1 MDSTT
6 DEAQPSTSQAT
17 DIAKIKTLLKAKDD
31 TQRFVGLALL
41 KSVLDGSEEL
51 RQDEETVHSLWSSL
65 SPKFLDRLLRTGSKP
80 SNKNAKEMLDLVV
93 SVLHIFSIL
102 LPEQAKSDARFIDRT
117 PLLVAAILYSTEET
131 TALILQILHTL
142 VSSQAGAQAFIKIA
156 DISSLTEIAPTHAAV
171 LDILSFAWLN
181 SMTVVEDSGALATK
195 VDATIQSL
203 VSSFTGTDAV
213 TLLEFLGYFLR
224 NANPSI
230 LPRQPKWLNSVVN
243 YIQNLVTSRPTPE
256 ARSAYTNAAASI
268 LQTYPIQ
275 GPKILFTDA
284 KKDDKAFSYLLINL
298 LLIDIRSSAPTLLE
312 QLNTPEYPKSVEKT
326 DFCIRYHLHFSEYLR
341 DRWDASVVG
350 AMGLHPDARA
360 GTTETSTGTHHTL
373 AWDSI
378 KDNADEDMF
387 ILSAVRALALWL
399 REDDN
404 DSLRKET
411 TGLMDMFMDL
421 YQSSS
426 QEKLDFRSPILV
438 ALEGVTTMVKGRDSL
453 LANDGWRI
461 LTSDLNSILQ
471 HGSHACTEEDAS
483 RATDIVRILLPI
495 VEQET
500 SGIPEVWMDLIT
512 AVAAWDVSDAEQSSP
527 SPMVQ
532 EAQVAALQLCC
543 AVLVA
548 ANSGMR
554 KRYQYSIAAINGI
567 AAQLGGH
574 VGPDSPVREML
585 DDVLATLG
593 GLAHEG

>member
-1 MDSTT
+1 MQCLEDDSLETFIMT
-6 DEAQPSTSQAT
+6 PDN
-17 DIAKIKTLLKAKDD
+17 LLKLRKGIYE
-31 TQRFVGLALL
+31 TM
-41 KSVLDGSEEL
+41 SV
-51 RQDEETVHSLWSSL
+51 
-65 SPKFLDRLLRTGSKP
+65 
-80 SNKNAKEMLDLVV
+80 
-93 SVLHIFSIL
+93 
-102 LPEQAKSDARFIDRT
+102 
-117 PLLVAAILYSTEET
+117 
-131 TALILQILHTL
+131 TA
-142 VSSQAGAQAFIKIA
+142 
-156 DISSLTEIAPTHAAV
+156 
-171 LDILSFAWLN
+171 
-181 SMTVVEDSGALATK
+181 
-195 VDATIQSL
+195 
-203 VSSFTGTDAV
+203 
-213 TLLEFLGYFLR
+213 
-224 NANPSI
+224 
-230 LPRQPKWLNSVVN
+230 
-243 YIQNLVTSRPTPE
+243 
-256 ARSAYTNAAASI
+256 
-268 LQTYPIQ
+268 
-275 GPKILFTDA
+275 
-284 KKDDKAFSYLLINL
+284 
-298 LLIDIRSSAPTLLE
+298 
-312 QLNTPEYPKSVEKT
+312 
-326 DFCIRYHLHFSEYLR
+326 EYLR
-341 DRWDASVVG
+341 DRWDASVAG

-360 GTTETSTGTHHTL
+360 GTTETATGTYHTL

-421 YQSSS
+421 YRTSS

-471 HGSHACTEEDAS
+471 HGSRTCTEEDAS

-500 SGIPEVWMDLIT
+500 SGIPEAWMDLIT
-512 AVAAWDVSDAEQSSP
+512 AVAAWDVSDAEQPSP
-527 SPMVQ
+527 SLMVQ
-532 EAQVAALQLCC
+532 EAQVATLQLCC

-567 AAQLGGH
+567 AVQLGGH